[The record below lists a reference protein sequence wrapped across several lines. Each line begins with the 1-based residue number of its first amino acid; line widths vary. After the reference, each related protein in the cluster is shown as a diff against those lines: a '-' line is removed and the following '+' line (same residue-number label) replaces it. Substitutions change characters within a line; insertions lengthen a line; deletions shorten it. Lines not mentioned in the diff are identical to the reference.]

1 MRTLGLIAGFMMIA
15 SCYAYKVITLEDS
28 FKNAEIC
35 LTENSLKLQQTIDAR
50 LPAKSEAT
58 AGAVS
63 RHTVENFT
71 LSNAIF
77 IIGDD
82 QLSRQWLSEHAAELR
97 GMKALGFVTNIE
109 NSDSF
114 NALQDLAGTPLLPA
128 NVDDLLALLGASHYP
143 LIFSAG
149 DVWQ

>member
-1 MRTLGLIAGFMMIA
+1 MRTFVLIVGLMMIVSA
-15 SCYAYKVITLEDS
+15 YAYKAITLED
-28 FKNAEIC
+28 FMKEAENH
-35 LTENSLKLQQTIDAR
+35 LTESTLKLQQTIDAR
-50 LPAKSEAT
+50 IPAKSESSVGT
-58 AGAVS
+58 VTRHIVS
-63 RHTVENFT
+63 HFT

-82 QLSRQWLSEHAAELR
+82 PLSRQWLVEHADELR
-97 GMKALGFVTNIE
+97 NLKALGFVTNIE

-128 NVDDLLALLGASHYP
+128 NVDDLLALLGESHYP
-143 LIFSAG
+143 LIFNAG